1 LTAAHLISGNHLR
14 MTLIVSNYPGGFAH
28 PFGRP
33 EHEMETLAQMPLSQV
48 LAYLGVGLSA
58 VQMWMKTMIPLRAV
72 AIVTNFLFL
81 GYAVLAGVWPTLVLN
96 CILLP
101 LNLYRLHEMRALIR
115 KVERARGTEIDM
127 TWLRPFMTRRH
138 IKVGETLFRKG
149 DVAEAMYLVDSGQF
163 VLSEINMEVPPGTVV
178 GELGLLSPDGRRTQS
193 LVCRESGD
201 VQSLSYDRFEELY
214 FQNPEF
220 GLSFL
225 KLTSRR
231 LFQNIAR
238 LEQELAAR
246 PVAVAG
252 SAR

>member
-1 LTAAHLISGNHLR
+1 
-14 MTLIVSNYPGGFAH
+14 
-28 PFGRP
+28 
-33 EHEMETLAQMPLSQV
+33 
-48 LAYLGVGLSA
+48 
-58 VQMWMKTMIPLRAV
+58 
-72 AIVTNFLFL
+72 
-81 GYAVLAGVWPTLVLN
+81 
-96 CILLP
+96 
-101 LNLYRLHEMRALIR
+101 
-115 KVERARGTEIDM
+115 
-127 TWLRPFMTRRH
+127 MTRRH

>member
-1 LTAAHLISGNHLR
+1 
-14 MTLIVSNYPGGFAH
+14 
-28 PFGRP
+28 
-33 EHEMETLAQMPLSQV
+33 MEAIAQMPLSQV
-48 LAYLGVGLSA
+48 LAYLGVGLSV

-72 AIVTNFLFL
+72 AITTNVLFL
-81 GYAVLAGVWPTLVLN
+81 GYAALADVRPTLVLN

-101 LNLYRLHEMRALIR
+101 LNLYRLQEMRGLIR

-127 TWLRPFMTRRH
+127 TWLRPFMSRRH
-138 IKVGETLFRKG
+138 IKTGEILFRKG
-149 DVAEAMYLVDSGQF
+149 EVAEAMYLVDSGHF
-163 VLSEINMEVPPGTVV
+163 VLSETGMEVPAGTVV
-178 GELGLLSPDGRRTQS
+178 GELGMLSPDGRRTQS
-193 LVCRESGD
+193 LVCREGGD
-201 VQSLSYDRFEELY
+201 VLSLSYDRFEELY

-246 PVAVAG
+246 AAQPAPA
-252 SAR
+252 SPM